1 MDIKSLL
8 KSLNAHDVRYMVIG
22 AFAFPYYG
30 YTRATVDIDI
40 FIEPSSEN
48 AARTHQ
54 ALVAFGYDL
63 ADLQPE
69 DLLKNKILIRQH
81 VLETDIHPF
90 VAGAVFSEVWEHRQA
105 GKIEGEDVYFPSLD
119 DLIKMK
125 RAANREKDQ
134 QDLKILLKLK
144 QQSRDSA

>member
-8 KSLNAHDVRYMVIG
+8 KSLNAHDVRYVVIG

-30 YTRATVDIDI
+30 YTRATIDIDI
-40 FIEPSSEN
+40 FIEPSAEN
-48 AARTHQ
+48 ASKTHR
-54 ALVAFGYDL
+54 ALAAFGYDMT
-63 ADLQPE
+63 DLQPE
-69 DLLKNKILIRQH
+69 DLLKNKILIRQY

-90 VAGAVFSEVWEHRQA
+90 VAGAVFSDVWERRQA
-105 GKIEGEDVYFPSLD
+105 GKIEGVDVYLPSLD

-125 RAANREKDQ
+125 QAANRPKDQ

-144 QQSRDSA
+144 KNSGD